1 MTTRVARVRSRVGT
15 SATGRGIVG
24 KRRAN
29 DARKKM
35 TSLRATATNLDAEST
50 VREMYRRINA
60 RDVAGALECVD
71 DDVVYEDFNFQ
82 QPFVGKEAVRRL
94 FEESC
99 DGIPDGLDF
108 IVDECTGSSADGASV
123 GMTWHVEMD
132 GEAFPNARG
141 CSFYRV
147 SEKTGKLAYARDVV
161 ESPAKLGEASFS
173 IIRVVAPLVKK
184 QIAAKKAKS
193 GGGAND
199 VQTKSVGI
207 ERPIG
212 VKDEPANALTSAFF
226 WLAGAAYWYV
236 LLLSPSDNPIPGDPA
251 YAIKPETLQEV
262 IASSTD
268 FFFVLPILNKFGVD
282 LLGQA
287 PEVHPVSLGVFNFA
301 EAYIFMLLPLLMMDK
316 RGRDLPTTK
325 MWSIGMFLTNAVL
338 LPYMAIRANTPVEGW
353 NPENSTDAEG
363 WSESKLGSK
372 GLMSK
377 IFGATGLGV
386 GLLSVYWTLFEDPSA
401 GNLSE
406 RLAFFNNLMHT
417 DRVSVAFVVDIAL
430 VCIWQAYFM
439 KKIDKDSGAL
449 AYIPYWGL
457 CLWLML

>member
-15 SATGRGIVG
+15 SVTGRGIVG